1 MLKGLAKYFSLVLM
15 IVLAVACSETE
26 APKTEDPSGFAGR
39 KFPKYNI
46 NAADNTPGL
55 IGVHD
60 VPEMLSLCR
69 LDSGAMGELSGKVVE
84 DFAIL
89 EKDMVEIGASINGPQ
104 GMIFYSNDP
113 RNFKFETVLL
123 IDKMPTKTPKNC
135 QIVVLEASYMLVYN
149 YFGPYEETFKI
160 YEVIRKYM
168 NDNFLEQSGPAREF
182 YPSMPTDTPPAELLT
197 RILVPVKRIE
207 P

>member
-1 MLKGLAKYFSLVLM
+1 MLKVFAKYLSLVLLV
-15 IVLAVACSETE
+15 VLAGACSEPE
-26 APKTEDPSGFAGR
+26 PVKAEDPSGFDGR
-39 KFPKYNI
+39 KFPKYDI

-55 IGVHD
+55 IGVYD

-69 LDSGAMGELSGKVVE
+69 LDSGSMAEISGKVVE
-84 DFAIL
+84 DFSAM
-89 EKDMVEIGASINGPQ
+89 EKDLDEIGATLRGPQ
-104 GMIFYSNDP
+104 GMIYYSSDP

-123 IDKMPTKTPKNC
+123 IDKMPAKTPKNC

-149 YFGPYEETFKI
+149 HFGPYEEAFKI
-160 YEVIRKYM
+160 YEVLRKYM

-182 YPSMPTDTPPAELLT
+182 YPSMPTDTPPDQLLT
-197 RILVPVKRIE
+197 RILVPVKRVK